1 MQVRVADGLELKAGD
16 QVHLDLPPDGLLR
29 AAWLAYGLPLST
41 TVLAVAVAAAVVDPA
56 NDSALVASGVLGLAA
71 GVLVGRKKLA
81 GDRCIWR
88 LTPVVCE
95 RIVKRRGEPG
105 VAPPGPRVSGT

>member
-1 MQVRVADGLELKAGD
+1 MQVRVADGLELNAGD

-41 TVLAVAVAAAVVDPA
+41 MVVAVAVATAIVDIA
-56 NDSALVASGVLGLAA
+56 NDSAFVVSGVVGLAA
-71 GVLVGRKKLA
+71 GVLAGRRKLA
-81 GDRCIWR
+81 GDRCLRR

-95 RIVKRRGEPG
+95 RVVRRRGEPG